1 MLKLE
6 IKAPGKPKVEIE
18 IESSST
24 IADLKKQIAAKI
36 GIPAEQQKLFFKG
49 QNLYDEKTLLDY
61 KLNNGDGIGLVKIQ
75 QPKKDQMI
83 NQLQANQQAY
93 NSLGQTG
100 ESGNAKTFDNLFGDS
115 FMQEQT
121 SDPNFFSQ
129 ILSMNPKMK
138 SIMKEH
144 PELSSALASKDTM
157 KQFNAIMNNPQ
168 LQDDLVRQSDN
179 AFRQLENIPGGFQI
193 LERLTSEITDPMF
206 DGFTDQ
212 GNAPPSID
220 DFDDDEDQSN
230 ELNQERNNQSN
241 EIKQKDQKDGLI
253 IESEEERIQK
263 EKEKEKQEQKIQKNT
278 RQKIRNRRKLEARI
292 GIPIDN
298 PWKPLNAYPT
308 HQQGGEDEEEK
319 MALGLIK
326 PKIQNIKQ
334 ISKPSSF
341 YAKQG
346 NIQPKPKYNISQLST
361 SQPQRNYGILANQ
374 QYNPNNLEQSIF
386 NKTDQQTYPTN
397 LPDTAKRIQEQIQ
410 QLNPNSII
418 GSTEKA
424 TNVQESQNLQQQ
436 IHISPVQTQDQS
448 VSQSQIQP
456 DQSQNDN
463 RDGSEQKKK
472 EDDEKKKMEK
482 DKDDTQGK

>member
-6 IKAPGKPKVEIE
+6 VKTPGKSKVEIE
-18 IESSST
+18 IELSST
-24 IADLKKQIAAKI
+24 IADLKDQIAAKI
-36 GIPAEQQKLFFKG
+36 GIPVEQQKLFFKG
-49 QNLYDEKTLLDY
+49 KQLHDEKTLLDY

-75 QPKKDQMI
+75 QPKKDLKN
-83 NQLQANQQAY
+83 NQLQADKQAQISQNQLHQRGNNQSSLDL
-93 NSLGQTG
+93 NSIPFMNNPDLFNSMMQSENF
-100 ESGNAKTFDNLFGDS
+100 ESMMETP
-115 FMQEQT
+115 FMQELTQ
-121 SDPNFFSQ
+121 DPNFISQ
-129 ILSMNPKMK
+129 ILSMNPNMK
-138 SIMKEH
+138 QIMGDN
-144 PELSSALASKDTM
+144 PEVQSALSNKDTM
-157 KQFNAIMNNPQ
+157 KQIGSIISNPQ
-168 LQDDLVRQSDN
+168 LMQDFVRQSDN
-179 AFRQLENIPGGFQI
+179 AFRQLENFPGGFQI

-346 NIQPKPKYNISQLST
+346 NIEPKPKYNISQLST
-361 SQPQRNYGILANQ
+361 SQPQRNYEFEFLDNERMNRSGAQPRITAQVVVLPCSKSSASKNKAF
-374 QYNPNNLEQSIF
+374 YNTPS
-386 NKTDQQTYPTN
+386 
-397 LPDTAKRIQEQIQ
+397 
-410 QLNPNSII
+410 
-418 GSTEKA
+418 G
-424 TNVQESQNLQQQ
+424 
-436 IHISPVQTQDQS
+436 
-448 VSQSQIQP
+448 
-456 DQSQNDN
+456 
-463 RDGSEQKKK
+463 
-472 EDDEKKKMEK
+472 
-482 DKDDTQGK
+482 